1 MRYLRLL
8 AVIVFLVVLVTLPY
22 PGQTRQAAA
31 PAEPV
36 ALASS
41 KRFDVST
48 ARTGAAEIALDATA
62 VTKAAGKERHQTS
75 KVHLLPE
82 AFDR

>member
-31 PAEPV
+31 PAEPL
-36 ALASS
+36 ALATS
-41 KRFDVST
+41 KRFDVS
-48 ARTGAAEIALDATA
+48 ASRAPA
-62 VTKAAGKERHQTS
+62 VAVPAIVGNAVLVHRQASKAQGW
-75 KVHLLPE
+75 PE

>member
-8 AVIVFLVVLVTLPY
+8 AVIVFLVVLVTFPY

-36 ALASS
+36 AMATS
-41 KRFDVST
+41 KRFDVDTSH
-48 ARTGAAEIALDATA
+48 GAEALVSLAVRDAT
-62 VTKAAGKERHQTS
+62 KERHLTG
-75 KVHLLPE
+75 KIHLLPE
-82 AFDR
+82 EFDR